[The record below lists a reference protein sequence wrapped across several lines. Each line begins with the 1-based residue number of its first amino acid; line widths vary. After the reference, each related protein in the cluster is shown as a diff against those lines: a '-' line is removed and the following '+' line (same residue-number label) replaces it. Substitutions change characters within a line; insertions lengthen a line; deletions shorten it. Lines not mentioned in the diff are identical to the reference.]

1 MSQRTIR
8 CISPL
13 SVLAIVA
20 TVSAFAQSM
29 AVPSAGVTPA
39 SRTWE
44 AAQGDGSGKG
54 KLFVVTLGEPD
65 RRQSCHIKS
74 FTVEKLVCSR
84 ALGGFRVYFPQQI
97 AALILPGDEKLSLR
111 LFLGFN
117 VGLGTAIWGTVALVA
132 VCPACA
138 AATAVA
144 ALVCFSAAG
153 ATAYSDTQPDRILYL
168 APNQRLKGKLSSL
181 KFADGVPAP
190 TPSRN

>member
-1 MSQRTIR
+1 MSHRTVRSILA
-8 CISPL
+8 L
-13 SVLAIVA
+13 SVLAIVS

-29 AVPSAGVTPA
+29 AAPLKRATPA
-39 SRTWE
+39 SSTWE
-44 AAQGDGSGKG
+44 AAQAAGSGKG
-54 KLFVVTLGEPD
+54 KLLVVTLDQPD
-65 RRQSCHIKS
+65 RRQSCHIKA
-74 FTVEKLVCSR
+74 FTPEKLVCAR
-84 ALGGFRVYFPQQI
+84 ALGGLRVYLSQQI

-153 ATAYSDTQPDRILYL
+153 ATAYSDTQPDRLLYL

-181 KFADGVPAP
+181 KFADG
-190 TPSRN
+190 N